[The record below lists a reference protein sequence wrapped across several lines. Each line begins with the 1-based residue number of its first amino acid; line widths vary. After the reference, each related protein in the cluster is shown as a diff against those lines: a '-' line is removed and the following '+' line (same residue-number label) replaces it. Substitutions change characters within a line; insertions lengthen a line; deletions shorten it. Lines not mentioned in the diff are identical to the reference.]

1 MRTKVSL
8 FLVVIIPQLVSSQL
22 FVNSALDL
30 GIEHTFNSVV
40 HYGAGVSFFDFDNDG
55 WDDITLFRNNDSARF
70 YKNMGGYF
78 ELLPSAVYVPER
90 AAQIIWVDYDN
101 DGDYDFFLSTYN
113 SGQCRLFQNDG
124 NFGFTDVTL
133 SAGLIG
139 LNTANYGVSF
149 GDYDKDGDLDFY
161 LCRYYKE
168 GDTLN
173 PLITNALYRNNGD
186 GTFTNV
192 TTLAGVGNGA
202 RPSFMGIWLD
212 YNNDSYPDLYVIND
226 RGLWINTMY
235 RNNGDGTFTD
245 VTQATNT
252 AMQYGLAADD
262 PMSATFA
269 DFDNDGDNDIFASN
283 SGVSTTPA
291 RLLVANNGVFSEQAA
306 IRNVNLYEWAW
317 GSTFIDVDNDTWQD
331 LYVTT
336 GKIANTSSS
345 EVRSYLFMSNAGVN
359 FTDAPQNFSNPSE
372 HIAASYGVAKGDVN
386 NDGFADLMVLNAK
399 GFNSFLWVNSGTS
412 TNNYIKVTLEG
423 TISNRM
429 ATGSWIRV
437 YAGGNTYSFYT
448 RCGENYC
455 GQNSQHH
462 IFGMGQHESIDSI
475 TVTYLSGI
483 TDVYYDLDVDEH
495 YYFTEGETLLFA
507 IDSPQQVTICE
518 GNQYVLSAPAFSTY
532 QWNTGD
538 TTQTISAASSGLY
551 YLSAEN
557 QYGHIYYSD
566 TIEVLVMDAVY
577 AAHVAFDLDCFESQ
591 NGAISLSVFNQTQ
604 NFEVNWSNGET
615 GLELIGL
622 SAGTYSYVYTDEFG
636 CSYEA
641 DAYIQQPSQII
652 IFAESTPQT
661 NFQLGSIQ
669 ILAIGGE
676 PPYSYFID
684 GNLIGIMP
692 LDTVAGDYEIS
703 VVDANGCEQALMINI
718 AYIDY
723 SGISNID
730 SDLIGVYPN
739 PNSTGI
745 FEFYGFKSD
754 EIIGVYDLT
763 GRQIAF
769 EIDNNN
775 LKLNPEF
782 KGVAQL
788 IITKEGA
795 QYTIRIIVL

>member
-1 MRTKVSL
+1 
-8 FLVVIIPQLVSSQL
+8 
-22 FVNSALDL
+22 
-30 GIEHTFNSVV
+30 
-40 HYGAGVSFFDFDNDG
+40 
-55 WDDITLFRNNDSARF
+55 
-70 YKNMGGYF
+70 
-78 ELLPSAVYVPER
+78 
-90 AAQIIWVDYDN
+90 VDYDN

-124 NFGFTDVTL
+124 NFVFTDVTL
-133 SAGLIG
+133 SSGLFG
-139 LNTANYGVSF
+139 LTSANYGASF
-149 GDYDKDGDLDFY
+149 ADYDKDGDLDLY

-173 PLITNALYRNNGD
+173 PLIPNALFRNNGN

-192 TTLAGVGNGA
+192 TVQAGVGNGA
-202 RPSFMGIWLD
+202 RPSFMGVWLD
-212 YNNDSYPDLYVIND
+212 YDDDTYPDLYVIND

-235 RNNGDGTFTD
+235 RNNGDGTFSD

-306 IRNVNLYEWAW
+306 IRNVDLYQWAW

-336 GKIANTSSS
+336 GKIANTNNA
-345 EVRSYLFMSNAGVN
+345 EVRSYLYMSNAGVN
-359 FTDAPQNFSNPSE
+359 FTDSPQLFVNPSQ

-399 GFNSFLWVNSGTS
+399 GFNSFLWVNSGTAA
-412 TNNYIKVTLEG
+412 NNFIKVTLEG

-429 ATGSWIRV
+429 AIGSWIRV
-437 YAGGNTYSFYT
+437 YAGGNTFSFYT

-462 IFGMGQHESIDSI
+462 IFGMGEYESIDSI

-483 TDVYYDLDVDEH
+483 MDVYYNLDVNEN

-507 IDSPQQVTICE
+507 IDSPQQVIICA
-518 GNQYVLSAPAFSTY
+518 GNQYVLSAPEFSTY

-551 YLSAEN
+551 YLTASN
-557 QYGHIYYSD
+557 QFGHIYYSD
-566 TIEVLVMDAVY
+566 TIEVLVMNPVY
-577 AAHVAFDLDCFESQ
+577 VEDVTTDLNCFESQ
-591 NGAISLSVFNQTQ
+591 DGTIALSIFNQTQ
-604 NFEVNWSNGET
+604 NFEVTWSNGDT
-615 GLELIGL
+615 GMELSEL
-622 SAGTYSYVYTDEFG
+622 SAGTYSYLYSDEFG
-636 CSYEA
+636 CTFEGLVSIE
-641 DAYIQQPSQII
+641 QPGQIVV
-652 IFAESTPQT
+652 FYQSTPQT
-661 NFQLGSIQ
+661 TSQLGSIQ
-669 ILAIGGE
+669 LLATGGQ

-684 GNLIGIMP
+684 GILIGAMP
-692 LDTVAGDYEIS
+692 LDTVAGTYSIT
-703 VVDANGCEQALMINI
+703 VVDAFGCSNTILVNVGFVDLNMIIN
-718 AYIDY
+718 YVQD
-723 SGISNID
+723 G
-730 SDLIGVYPN
+730 GFVYPN
-739 PNSTGI
+739 PNTTGI
-745 FEFYGFKSD
+745 FEFHGFETD
-754 EIIGVYDLT
+754 EIIGVFDLA
-763 GRQIAF
+763 GRQISF
-769 EIDNNN
+769 ELDKNS
-775 LKLNPEF
+775 LKLNPQF